1 MCSFRVPCSSAE
13 RVFAVNEIASVVKV
27 VYTKPIGN
35 KNVLIFGFGS
45 DLSAAIAE
53 AERNF
58 TLHGGK
64 RFGDK
69 IPTSAYLFVAE
80 LQYSELI
87 EAVRND
93 QYVHRLEIKQYFLN

>member
-1 MCSFRVPCSSAE
+1 MKTVKE
-13 RVFAVNEIASVVKV
+13 HIVV
-27 VYTKPIGN
+27 
-35 KNVLIFGFGS
+35 
-45 DLSAAIAE
+45 
-53 AERNF
+53 
-58 TLHGGK
+58 K